1 MGQGRY
7 RALLTKRTKF
17 DSKYNAGGKMRRKN
31 RTPVRRNH
39 LRLVDQTYRTPPRKY
54 VRVRLDF
61 SEEAKRRLDEIRAL
75 GGQET
80 NAQLIEDA
88 LRVYEWL
95 LNARRAGKYLEVVT
109 PIKVFG
115 IQIFERTERIF
126 KDGS

>member
-1 MGQGRY
+1 
-7 RALLTKRTKF
+7 
-17 DSKYNAGGKMRRKN
+17 MRHKN
-31 RTPVRRNH
+31 RTPSRRGH

-54 VRVRLDF
+54 VRVSLDF
-61 SEEAKRRLDEIRAL
+61 SEEAKRRLDEIRTL

-95 LNARRAGKYLEVVT
+95 LNMRRAGKDLEVVT
-109 PIKVFG
+109 PVKVFG

-126 KDGS
+126 QGGS